1 MNLEADINWIQKEIA
16 KIKDPDLIKVF
27 KTILQYREKKAS
39 EDALDFFYPR
49 PLMKKQK
56 EGQNRTMKSE
66 ENMANG
72 SRN

>member
-39 EDALDFFYPR
+39 EDALDF
-49 PLMKKQK
+49 LLSKALDEKA
-56 EGQNRTMKSE
+56 EGRTKSHHE
-66 ENMANG
+66 VRRKYG
-72 SRN
+72 KWL